1 MGASEPE
8 EQSSRTTTHTSTGN
22 VDGASAPG
30 KSTFRGLLRV
40 EVLAICFVAFLA
52 DIMSGILAAT
62 FSLYAEDLGA
72 TVVFIG
78 VLTSLTGLTAL
89 IGSVPIGILSDQVG
103 RIQVLTFG
111 LGSFSLA
118 MLLLAIAPSP
128 ALLVPGRLLLGL
140 AMVGSFW
147 IAAAYLGDVVT
158 PSERGLAFGLLTTA
172 MGLGFAVGPLVG
184 GVVSERVDTRAAY
197 LLAAAVGVVAVAVI
211 LLVLQGRQPIESLTS
226 RPRVSVRESLRVGR
240 NWSLIAVGIGNIL
253 SAIAFGGAVATIFPL
268 RADSLGISAAAIG
281 SMFAFRAIASTIVR
295 LPSGAL
301 TGIVGTRQVI
311 LGALVIEMIAVAGI
325 GTSTRYAVMLVWLI
339 AEGVGY
345 GAFLASAQ
353 AYIAENTIP
362 ATRGAAIGFYSMTGG
377 IGNTLAPV
385 VLGVVGSVLG
395 LGAVFFVSSALLAV
409 GLFAMCWI
417 WFRMFDSAS
426 VPGTNEVQ
434 AFVGGGVKE

>member
-1 MGASEPE
+1 MEESEPE
-8 EQSSRTTTHTSTGN
+8 VSSSRLSTGQ
-22 VDGASAPG
+22 PTI
-30 KSTFRGLLRV
+30 STAKQQSTLRGLMRV

-52 DIMSGILAAT
+52 DVMSGILAAT

-103 RIQVLTFG
+103 RIRVLTFG

-118 MLLLAIAPSP
+118 MVLLAVAPSP
-128 ALLVPGRLLLGL
+128 VFLVPGRLLLGL

-158 PSERGLAFGLLTTA
+158 SAERGLAFGLLTTA
-172 MGLGFAVGPLVG
+172 MGLGFAVGPLIG
-184 GVVSERVDTRAAY
+184 GVVAERVDARAAY
-197 LLAAAVGVVAVAVI
+197 LLAAGVGAVAVMVI
-211 LLVLQGRQPIESLTS
+211 LTVLRGRNPEENSTS
-226 RPRVSVRESLRVGR
+226 RPRISVRESLRVGR

-268 RADSLGISAAAIG
+268 RADALGISAAAIG

-301 TGIVGTRQVI
+301 TGVIGTRQVI
-311 LGALVIEMIAVAGI
+311 LGALVIEMVAVAGI
-325 GTSTRYAVMLVWLI
+325 GTSTQYQVMLVWLI
-339 AEGVGY
+339 AEGIGY

-353 AYIAENTIP
+353 AYIAENTVA

-395 LGAVFFVSSALLAV
+395 LAAVFYVSSVLLAI
-409 GLFAMCWI
+409 GLIAMCFI
-417 WFRMFDSAS
+417 WFRILETATVAGAS
-426 VPGTNEVQ
+426 D
-434 AFVGGGVKE
+434 ARAYGGGVKE